1 MRKIL
6 VSSLMAGG
14 LVWSLVIENGGD
26 RGILVANSQNNPEL
40 AADIPSDLIC
50 WYQPGS
56 LSATSNVVQ
65 TEVLLGTETV
75 VRVVPKITYVKKD
88 GTFTI
93 DIEALN
99 VSDLGA
105 AQLYLYFDKNKV
117 NITPYGTP
125 SKGSLFGGGAWTVDP
140 LIERDKGYIY
150 ICDVLLSG
158 SGNGTGTLVE
168 KIIFSSLVD
177 DPTSEFVFGTI
188 TLLKSDFITE
198 IPYTTEQGSIFPYL
212 LDHFDLLAPIDV
224 IAGRA
229 WTMTITVKD
238 QQNNVYKDYKGIPII
253 SVNPGTISYQISK
266 FSNGVGI
273 ATITRYQV
281 GTMVL
286 TVKDS
291 ENPSVSTQIPSIM
304 VRYLCDFG
312 NSFISNDP
320 DNKIVFE
327 DLVWFARYWRAYYS
341 GGTPSTWAKGD
352 VGRQQMSGNPP
363 YIISEPNGKVDFW
376 DLVIFVRMWRWSQ
389 GKGKPMALEAPKFSL
404 SQEKLEAEKGEEF
417 NVNITANA
425 NNLLGVNIRLDYDP
439 AKIELISLEEG
450 DYFKKQNLALK
461 DNTISLASL
470 EDMNG
475 ISKEAPLSNAR
486 FKLKD
491 ENASRIKIKIFY
503 LQAGDDVKETELEV
517 MVEPLDPPPYSA
529 LFQSVPNPAKDSVF
543 IPFQLAEAGETKL
556 TIYNILGQVVKEIGP
571 EFKPRG
577 YYTLKNKKALSWDLK
592 NNAGQKVANG
602 LYFYKLSS
610 GKFFDVKSMV
620 ISR

>member
-1 MRKIL
+1 MKKIL
-6 VSSLMAGG
+6 SML
-14 LVWSLVIENGGD
+14 LVGTGIWGYVIENGGD
-26 RGILVANSQNNPEL
+26 KGILIAKSMDNPYL
-40 AADIPSDLIC
+40 ACDIPGDLIC

-65 TEVLLGTETV
+65 TQVLLGTETV
-75 VRVVPKITYVKKD
+75 VRVVPKTTYVKKD

-93 DIEALN
+93 DIEVVNLP
-99 VSDLGA
+99 DFGG

-117 NITPYGTP
+117 NITPSGTP
-125 SKGSLFGGGAWTVDP
+125 SRGSLFGGGAWTLDP

-150 ICDVLLSG
+150 MCDVLLSG
-158 SGNGTGTLVE
+158 SAQGTGTLAE
-168 KIIFSSLVD
+168 NIIFSSLVD
-177 DPTSEFVFGTI
+177 DPTSELIFGTI

-198 IPYTTEQGSIFPYL
+198 ISYTTEQGFIFPYL
-212 LDHFDLLAPIDV
+212 LDHFDLLAPIDLM
-224 IAGRA
+224 AGRA
-229 WTMTITVKD
+229 WTMTITIKD
-238 QQNNVYKDYKGIPII
+238 QQNNVYIDYKGTPTI

-273 ATITRYQV
+273 ATITRYSV

-291 ENPSVSTQIPSIM
+291 ENPSVSTQTPSIM

-312 NSFISNDP
+312 NSLISNDP

-327 DLVWFARYWRAYYS
+327 DLVWFTRYWRAYYS
-341 GGTPSTWAKGD
+341 GETPSTWVKGD

-376 DLVIFVRMWRWSQ
+376 DLVIFAKMWRWSQ
-389 GKGKPMALEAPKFSL
+389 GKEKAMALEAPKFSL
-404 SQEKLEAEKGEEF
+404 SQKKVEAEKGEEF

-450 DYFKKQNLALK
+450 DYFKKQNLASK

-491 ENASRIKIKIFY
+491 ENASKIKIKIFY

-517 MVEPLDPPPYSA
+517 MVEPLGPPPYSA
-529 LFQSVPNPAKDSVF
+529 LFQSVPNPARDRVF
-543 IPFQLAEAGETKL
+543 IPFQLAEGGETKL
-556 TIYNILGQVVKEIGP
+556 TIYNILGQVVREIGP
-571 EFKPRG
+571 EYKSMG

-610 GKFFDVKSMV
+610 GKFSKVKSMV
-620 ISR
+620 ISK